1 VCTSLVVVSTFIMG
15 FLKRVDDLNLFIYLS
30 FLAQILGG
38 IGAGGNSTV
47 TLATLSQFDNH
58 DREKYIGWLEGAF
71 GLGFILGPL
80 LGAILYN
87 FGGY

>member
-1 VCTSLVVVSTFIMG
+1 M
-15 FLKRVDDLNLFIYLS
+15 
-30 FLAQILGG
+30 LGG
-38 IGAGGNSTV
+38 VGAGGNATV

-58 DREKYIGWLEGAF
+58 EREKYIGWLEGAF

-87 FGGY
+87 VGGYKTAYFTFFGMYIIVVPFILPKISQSLDLLAQD

>member
-1 VCTSLVVVSTFIMG
+1 M
-15 FLKRVDDLNLFIYLS
+15 
-30 FLAQILGG
+30 GG

-58 DREKYIGWLEGAF
+58 EREKYIGWLEGAF

-87 FGGY
+87 VGGY